1 MHADAIP
8 SSEGDGSEVTTG
20 IEGAWQAQS
29 DSVRRDVCCGSH
41 KETLDAWFHIAEPD
55 SRPVSLWPF
64 VDRSRMIRLMERS
77 DGLKL
82 RIVHHLIWREYG
94 AEP

>member
-8 SSEGDGSEVTTG
+8 ASERAGSEVTTG

-29 DSVRRDVCCGSH
+29 DSVRRDVSCGSRPH
-41 KETLDAWFHIAEPD
+41 KETLDAWFHIAYPD

-64 VDRSRMIRLMERS
+64 VDRSRMICLMERS
-77 DGLKL
+77 DGLEL
-82 RIVHHLIWREYG
+82 RILHHLNM
-94 AEP
+94 A